1 MDNWTEKRELVRVAK
16 LYYFN
21 GLTQAEIAKKLG
33 VSRPVISKLLQRAK
47 ETGIVEI
54 YIKDETVSMV
64 ELEQQLEQVY
74 QIDEVIVVPV
84 KGSDNDEVIKQQV
97 AKAAAQHLPKWVRNK
112 RKIGISWGT
121 TLYHLVNEYPYERD
135 HRSKVFPLVG
145 GIGRQQIEIHAN
157 QLAYEL
163 SKKLGGSCEF
173 LYAPAIVE
181 TVELK
186 RQLVE
191 SPDIRSLLEEVRH
204 VDLAIVSVGNPFAS
218 TMREMGYLKE
228 EDIAQLKQGEAV
240 GDIGS
245 RFINAAGETIDISL
259 NSRVIG
265 IELEDLRNIPAV
277 IGVVSGLGKLEAVQG
292 TLRGG
297 YLDKLIVDEYLAEA
311 LLAKAKGVM
320 AHERG

>member
-16 LYYFN
+16 LYYMN

-47 ETGIVEI
+47 DTGVVEI
-54 YIKDETVSMV
+54 YIRDETVSMV
-64 ELEQQLEQVY
+64 ELEQQLEHAY
-74 QIDEVIVVPV
+74 GIEEVIVVPV
-84 KGSDNDEVIKQQV
+84 MGSDNEELVKQQV

-112 RKIGISWGT
+112 QKIGISWGT
-121 TLYHLVNEYPYERD
+121 TLYHLVNEFPFERD
-135 HRSKVFPLVG
+135 HRIKVYPLVG
-145 GIGRQQIEIHAN
+145 GIGRQRIEIHAN

-163 SKKLGGSCEF
+163 SKKLGGTCEF

-191 SPDIRSLLEEVRH
+191 SPDIRSLLEEAKQVE
-204 VDLAIVSVGNPFAS
+204 LAIVGVGNPFSS
-218 TMREMGYLKE
+218 TMREMGYLNE
-228 EDIAQLKQGEAV
+228 EEIRQLYEGQAV

-245 RFINAAGETIDISL
+245 RFIDASGEAINIPL

-265 IELEDLRNIPAV
+265 IELSDLRNIPTV
-277 IGVVSGLGKLEAVQG
+277 IGVVSGMKKLEAVLG
-292 TLRGG
+292 ILKGR
-297 YLDKLIVDEYLAEA
+297 YFDKLIIDEYLAEA
-311 LLAKAKGVM
+311 LLAKAKGVKVR
-320 AHERG
+320 ERA